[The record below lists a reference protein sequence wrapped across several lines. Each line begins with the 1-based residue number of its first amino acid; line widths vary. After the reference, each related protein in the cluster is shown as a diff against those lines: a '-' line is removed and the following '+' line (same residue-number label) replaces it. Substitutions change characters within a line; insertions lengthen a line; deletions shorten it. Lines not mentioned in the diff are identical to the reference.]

1 MFETAPQPLAA
12 PVIDTHCHLDIR
24 DGDRHPGST
33 PDPDDLLEIAAG
45 VGVTRVVQIGC
56 DVDSA
61 RWSVEMA
68 QSRPEVVV
76 GVALHPNEAPRLQQE
91 EGRAA
96 LEAAWDAIAEL
107 AVDPKVR
114 AIGETGLDYFRTD
127 ESGREIQ
134 HESFR
139 WHIRLAKELGK
150 PLVIHDRESH
160 DDVIRLVE
168 EEGAPETVV
177 FHCFSG
183 DAAMAKYCASK
194 GWYMSFAGVVTF
206 KNAQVLRD
214 ALLEVPDEL
223 VLVETDAP
231 YLTPT
236 PHRGKANGSYL
247 MPYTVRAMADV
258 RDVSEAAMATTLWNN
273 AQKVFGPF

>member
-1 MFETAPQPLAA
+1 MLAPPPALAA
-12 PVIDTHCHLDIR
+12 PVIDTHCHVDMQERGR
-24 DGDRHPGST
+24 DGLEPK
-33 PDPDDLLEIAAG
+33 DPDELIALAAS
-45 VGVTRVVQIGC
+45 VGVTKLVQIGC
-56 DVDSA
+56 DVASA

-68 QSRPEVVV
+68 QTRPDVVV
-76 GVALHPNEAPRLQQE
+76 GVALHPNEAPRLFESGGQPE
-91 EGRAA
+91 LDAA
-96 LEAAWDAIAEL
+96 YRVIEEL
-107 AVDPKVR
+107 ATDPVVR

-127 ESGREIQ
+127 ETGREIQ

-139 WHIRLAKELGK
+139 WHIRLAKQLGK

-206 KNAQVLRD
+206 KNAQGLRD

>member
-1 MFETAPQPLAA
+1 
-12 PVIDTHCHLDIR
+12 
-24 DGDRHPGST
+24 
-33 PDPDDLLEIAAG
+33 
-45 VGVTRVVQIGC
+45 
-56 DVDSA
+56 
-61 RWSVEMA
+61 MA

-76 GVALHPNEAPRLQQE
+76 GVALHPNEAPRLQLE
-91 EGRAA
+91 EGRDA
-96 LEAAWDAIAEL
+96 LEAAWAAIAEL

-114 AIGETGLDYFRTD
+114 AIGETGLDYFRTE

-258 RDVSEAAMATTLWNN
+258 RDVSEAVMATTLWDN

>member
-1 MFETAPQPLAA
+1 VFETAPQPLDA

-24 DGDRHPGST
+24 DGDRQPGAT

-61 RWSVEMA
+61 RWSVAMA
-68 QSRPEVVV
+68 QTRPEVVV
-76 GVALHPNEAPRLQQE
+76 GVALHPNEAPRLQRE
-91 EGRAA
+91 EGRDA
-96 LEAAWDAIAEL
+96 LEAAWAAIAEL

-168 EEGAPETVV
+168 EEGAPDTVV

-231 YLTPT
+231 YLTPS

-258 RDVSEAAMATTLWNN
+258 RDVSEAAMATTLWDN
-273 AQKVFGPF
+273 AQRVFGPF

>member
-1 MFETAPQPLAA
+1 VFETAPTPLAA

-24 DGDRHPGST
+24 DGARHPGAT

-45 VGVTRVVQIGC
+45 VGVTRIVQIGC

-91 EGRAA
+91 EGRQA
-96 LEAAWDAIAEL
+96 LEAGWAAIAEL

-139 WHIRLAKELGK
+139 WHIRLAKELDK

-183 DAAMAKYCASK
+183 DADMARHCASK

-206 KNAQVLRD
+206 KNAQGLRD
-214 ALLEVPDEL
+214 ALLQVPDEL

>member
-1 MFETAPQPLAA
+1 VFETAPQPLAA

-24 DGDRHPGST
+24 DGDRQPGAT

-61 RWSVEMA
+61 RWSVAMA
-68 QSRPEVVV
+68 QTRPEVVV

-91 EGRAA
+91 EGRDA
-96 LEAAWDAIAEL
+96 LEAAWAAIAEL

-168 EEGAPETVV
+168 EEGAPDTVV

-231 YLTPT
+231 YLTPS

-258 RDVSEAAMATTLWNN
+258 RDVSEAAMATTLWDN
-273 AQKVFGPF
+273 AQRVFGPF

>member
-1 MFETAPQPLAA
+1 
-12 PVIDTHCHLDIR
+12 
-24 DGDRHPGST
+24 
-33 PDPDDLLEIAAG
+33 
-45 VGVTRVVQIGC
+45 VQIGC

-61 RWSVEMA
+61 RWSVAMA

-91 EGRAA
+91 EGREA
-96 LEAAWDAIAEL
+96 LEAAWAAISEL

-127 ESGREIQ
+127 ETGREIQ

-139 WHIRLAKELGK
+139 WHIRLAKELAK

-168 EEGAPETVV
+168 EEGAPDTVV

-206 KNAQVLRD
+206 KNAQGLRD